1 MIDRLPPEI
10 ILQILGHLPTATSIL
25 SLCSVN
31 KKLYQVLKNGRS
43 AIFHTFV
50 LRGFPS
56 IHSNP
61 PWQDAALN
69 LTSRSRAWDRNAFIA
84 RECAPPQDEGGSAP
98 RNNRWQNFTYV
109 PVIDSY
115 ESSDSS
121 RDNSRKEVLAWGAA
135 GRLRLRTTR
144 GKVVKWSC
152 FKIQDDAMAYT
163 DILDLRLLRPYQNRN
178 KHGESVVIRRAN
190 GDIALLNAMPEK
202 DSFALATK
210 YITKGDFGVECMSV
224 SNAADPLIVVCNSSS
239 IQVSPVHSA
248 EQEIRIDK
256 TVPLTET
263 STVKQRK
270 RCSQFLTDSRI
281 AIATQHL
288 EGLDQAPI
296 EIYDVSPA
304 GLTATPLVRLQD
316 FTTKTSTLRGR
327 KSANALAK
335 VDQLSQNSSSFGNLL
350 LSGWFV
356 LPTSIFIIKP
366 TNIG

>member
-1 MIDRLPPEI
+1 
-10 ILQILGHLPTATSIL
+10 
-25 SLCSVN
+25 
-31 KKLYQVLKNGRS
+31 
-43 AIFHTFV
+43 
-50 LRGFPS
+50 
-56 IHSNP
+56 
-61 PWQDAALN
+61 
-69 LTSRSRAWDRNAFIA
+69 
-84 RECAPPQDEGGSAP
+84 
-98 RNNRWQNFTYV
+98 
-109 PVIDSY
+109 
-115 ESSDSS
+115 
-121 RDNSRKEVLAWGAA
+121 
-135 GRLRLRTTR
+135 
-144 GKVVKWSC
+144 
-152 FKIQDDAMAYT
+152 MAYT

-270 RCSQFLTDSRI
+270 RCSQFLTDSLI

-356 LPTSIFIIKP
+356 LPTSIFIIKT